1 MNDEIKQIKESFS
14 MVMSAYFSYF
24 QIEPVDIEIICT
36 EKIATIYEASSE
48 CVSR

>member
-24 QIEPVDIEIICT
+24 QINPVFFAYI
-36 EKIATIYEASSE
+36 
-48 CVSR
+48 